1 VLQRIKEQQVQ
12 KEQMLRAEER
22 KRLEAE
28 IMREQGKLKEQEQ
41 MEDLYRKIRE
51 EEEVLKRMKEQQPA
65 RASSRN

>member
-1 VLQRIKEQQVQ
+1 MQ